1 MNEIL
6 KSDDTYFLGHPKGL
20 VTLFL
25 TEMWE
30 RMSFYGMRG
39 LLVLFMTREVL
50 EGGLN
55 LDPVT
60 AMAIYGVYGAS
71 VYFLCVPGGWVAD
84 KIFGAQK
91 TVLYGAIIITLGHY
105 VLAIPSEKTFFLGLV
120 LVSIGTGL
128 LKPNISTIVGQ
139 LYKPGDLRIDS
150 GYTIFYMSINI
161 GSMLGYLVCG
171 YLGEK
176 VGWHWGFGAAGLGMT
191 FGVIQYIFTK
201 SSLGDAGLN
210 PTLDVGE
217 DSSKYFSIFSIGSI
231 ALFIAVASAFL
242 GLWTI
247 EPLQLN
253 QLIVYL
259 ILTVA
264 IFYFVYLY
272 FFAKLNQAERGNIS
286 MLLLLFIGSVLFWA
300 GFDQGGSSL
309 NLFAK
314 DYTDLFIF
322 GWEMPA
328 TFLQVANPLMVVI
341 FAPFFAAFWINLGK
355 RNLDLET
362 PQKFALGCFLM
373 AIGFFVMI
381 FGVEIALENEKAG
394 VKWLLLTYLFHT
406 LGELCLSPVGLS
418 ATAKYSPKRYKGQMM
433 GIWFLSSS
441 LAAGLAGLLASKSF
455 ESGLSSMP
463 DLFNQIIL
471 ALVAVGIVLIIA
483 NRFVKASTN
492 LEDFDDVGEV
502 RESKN

>member
-1 MNEIL
+1 MNEIT
-6 KSDDTYFLGHPKGL
+6 KSTDTYFVGHPKGL

-30 RMSFYGMRG
+30 RMSYYGMRG
-39 LLVLFMTREVL
+39 LLVLFMTREIVD
-50 EGGLN
+50 GGMN
-55 LDPVT
+55 MSAPE
-60 AMAIYGVYGAS
+60 AMAIYGIYGAS

-84 KIFGAQK
+84 KLFGAQR

-105 VLAIPSEKTFFLGLV
+105 VLAIPYDKTFFLGLV

-128 LKPNISTIVGQ
+128 LKPNISTIVGE

-161 GSMLGYLVCG
+161 GSMLGFLVCG

-176 VGWHWGFGAAGLGMT
+176 VGWHWGFGAAGVGMT
-191 FGVIQYIFTK
+191 FGVLQYIFTRK
-201 SSLGDAGLN
+201 DLGNAGKESKLSES
-210 PTLDVGE
+210 E
-217 DSSKYFSIFSIGSI
+217 DQTRYLTIFKWTS
-231 ALFIAVASAFL
+231 AVL
-242 GLWTI
+242 GLIVITGFFGFWTI
-247 EPLQLN
+247 EPALLN
-253 QLIVYL
+253 QLLVNLIFIVAL
-259 ILTVA
+259 A
-264 IFYFVYLY
+264 YFVYLF
-272 FFAKLNQAERGNIS
+272 FFAGLNQTEKNNIK
-286 MLLLLFIGSVLFWA
+286 MLLLLFFGSVLFWA

-341 FAPFFAAFWINLGK
+341 FAPFFASFWIYLGR
-355 RNLDLET
+355 RNLDPDT

-373 AIGFFVMI
+373 AIGFFVII
-381 FGVEIALENEKAG
+381 FGVEAALENEKAG
-394 VKWLLLTYLFHT
+394 VRFLLITYLFHT

-418 ATAKYSPKRYKGQMM
+418 ATAKYSPSRYRGQMM

-441 LAAGLAGLLASKSF
+441 LAAGLAGLLASKSL
-455 ESGLSSMP
+455 ESGLPSMP
-463 DLFNQIIL
+463 GLFNQIII
-471 ALVAVGIVLIIA
+471 ALVVVGILLLVA
-483 NRFVKASTN
+483 NKFVKATPLDN
-492 LEDFDDVGEV
+492 E
-502 RESKN
+502 K

>member
-1 MNEIL
+1 MNEIS
-6 KSDDTYFLGHPKGL
+6 KSSDTYFLGHPKGL

-39 LLVLFMTREVL
+39 LLVLFMTREITD
-50 EGGLN
+50 GGMDLSA
-55 LDPVT
+55 PE

-71 VYFLCVPGGWVAD
+71 VYFLCVPGGWIAD
-84 KIFGAQK
+84 KIFGAQR
-91 TVLYGAIIITLGHY
+91 TVLFGAIIITLGHY
-105 VLAIPSEKTFFLGLV
+105 VLAIPYDKTFFLGLV

-161 GSMLGYLVCG
+161 GSMLGFLVCG

-176 VGWHWGFGAAGLGMT
+176 VGWHWGFGAAGVGMT
-191 FGVIQYIFTK
+191 FGVLQYIFT
-201 SSLGDAGLN
+201 SNSLGEAGKFPKLSAE
-210 PTLDVGE
+210 E
-217 DSSKYFSIFSIGSI
+217 DQAKYLSLFKYSSAII
-231 ALFIAVASAFL
+231 ALIVIT
-242 GLWTI
+242 GLVGFWSI
-247 EPLQLN
+247 NPALLN

-259 ILTVA
+259 ILVVA
-264 IFYFVYLY
+264 VSYFVYLF
-272 FFAKLNQAERGNIS
+272 FFAGLNKIETNNMK
-286 MLLLLFIGSVLFWA
+286 MLLLLFFGSVLFWA

-314 DYTDLFIF
+314 DYTDLYVF

-341 FAPFFAAFWINLGK
+341 FAPFFAAFWIMLGK
-355 RNLDLET
+355 RNLDPDT

-373 AIGFFVMI
+373 AIGFFVII
-381 FGVEIALENEKAG
+381 FGVEAAMQNEKAG
-394 VKWLLLTYLFHT
+394 IQFLLITYLFHT

-418 ATAKYSPKRYKGQMM
+418 ATAKYSPIKYRGPVSYTH
-433 GIWFLSSS
+433 LT
-441 LAAGLAGLLASKSF
+441 L
-455 ESGLSSMP
+455 P
-463 DLFNQIIL
+463 T
-471 ALVAVGIVLIIA
+471 
-483 NRFVKASTN
+483 KA
-492 LEDFDDVGEV
+492 
-502 RESKN
+502 

>member
-120 LVSIGTGL
+120 LVSVGTGL

-139 LYKPGDLRIDS
+139 LYKPDDLRIDS

-247 EPLQLN
+247 DPLQLN

-272 FFAKLNQAERGNIS
+272 LFAKLNQAERGNIS

-471 ALVAVGIVLIIA
+471 ALVSVGIVLIIA
-483 NRFVKASTN
+483 NKFVKASTN
-492 LEDFDDVGEV
+492 LEDVDDVSGV
-502 RESKN
+502 SESKN

>member
-1 MNEIL
+1 MNEITQ
-6 KSDDTYFLGHPKGL
+6 SNDTYFLGHPKGL
-20 VTLFL
+20 ITLFL

-39 LLVLFMTREVL
+39 LLVLFMTREVV

-91 TVLYGAIIITLGHY
+91 TVLYGAVIITLGHY
-105 VLAIPSEKTFFLGLV
+105 VLAIPYEKTFFLGLV

-176 VGWHWGFGAAGLGMT
+176 VGWHWGFGAAGVGMT
-191 FGVIQYIFTK
+191 FGVIQYILTK
-201 SSLGDAGLN
+201 GSLGEAGLD
-210 PTLDVGE
+210 PTIEVGE
-217 DSSKYFSIFSIGSI
+217 DSSRYLSIFSIGSI
-231 ALFIAVASAFL
+231 LFSLIIISGFV

-247 EPLQLN
+247 DPQLLN

-259 ILTVA
+259 ILVVA

-272 FFAKLNQAERGNIS
+272 FFADLNSAERGNIS

-381 FGVEIALENEKAG
+381 FGVEVALENEKAG

-455 ESGLSSMP
+455 ESGISSMP
-463 DLFNQIIL
+463 VLFNQIIL

-483 NRFVKASTN
+483 NKFVTASTD
-492 LEDFDDVGEV
+492 LEDSPEE
-502 RESKN
+502 RQLTRL

>member
-1 MNEIL
+1 ML
-6 KSDDTYFLGHPKGL
+6 Y
-20 VTLFL
+20 
-25 TEMWE
+25 
-30 RMSFYGMRG
+30 
-39 LLVLFMTREVL
+39 LLR
-50 EGGLN
+50 
-55 LDPVT
+55 
-60 AMAIYGVYGAS
+60 
-71 VYFLCVPGGWVAD
+71 
-84 KIFGAQK
+84 K
-91 TVLYGAIIITLGHY
+91 H
-105 VLAIPSEKTFFLGLV
+105 FFLGLV
-120 LVSIGTGL
+120 FVSIGTGL

-139 LYKPGDLRIDS
+139 LYKPGDIRIDA

-161 GSMLGYLVCG
+161 GSMLGFLVCG

-176 VGWHWGFGAAGLGMT
+176 VGWHWGFGAAGVGMT
-191 FGVIQYIFTK
+191 FGVLQYIFSK
-201 SSLGDAGLN
+201 GSLGEAGLK
-210 PTLDVGE
+210 PTLEEKE
-217 DSSKYFSIFSIGSI
+217 DSSKYFSIFSISS
-231 ALFIAVASAFL
+231 ATLFLVVISAYV
-242 GLWTI
+242 GLWSI
-247 EPLQLN
+247 DPQLLN
-253 QLIVYL
+253 QIIVYL
-259 ILTVA
+259 ILIVT

-272 FFAKLNQAERGNIS
+272 LFAGLNKAEKGNIS

-355 RNLDLET
+355 RNLDLDT

-381 FGVEIALENEKAG
+381 FGVEVALENEKAG

-418 ATAKYSPKRYKGQMM
+418 ATAKYAPKRYKGQMM

-441 LAAGLAGLLASKSF
+441 LAAGLAGLLASKSL

-463 DLFNQIIL
+463 GLFNQIIL
-471 ALVAVGIVLIIA
+471 ALVVVGVILIIA
-483 NRFVKASTN
+483 NKFVKATTD
-492 LEDFDDVGEV
+492 LEE
-502 RESKN
+502 

>member
-1 MNEIL
+1 MHDIS
-6 KSDDTYFLGHPKGL
+6 KSSDTFFFGHPKGL

-39 LLVLFMTREVL
+39 LLVLFMTREVT
-50 EGGLN
+50 EGGMN
-55 LDPVT
+55 LDAPE
-60 AMAIYGVYGAS
+60 AMAIYGIYGAS
-71 VYFLCVPGGWVAD
+71 VYFLCVPGGWIAD
-84 KIFGAQK
+84 KLFGAQR
-91 TVLYGAIIITLGHY
+91 TVLYGAVIITLGHY
-105 VLAIPSEKTFFLGLV
+105 VLAIPYDKTFFLGLV

-139 LYKPGDLRIDS
+139 LYKPGDVRIDS

-161 GSMLGYLVCG
+161 GSMLGFLVCG

-176 VGWHWGFGAAGLGMT
+176 VGWHWGFGAAGVGMT
-191 FGVIQYIFTK
+191 FGVLQYLFTRN
-201 SSLGDAGLN
+201 SLGEAGKNTNLAPTEDESKYMNIFKYSSIAIFLVVTSGFAGLWSVD
-210 PTLDVGE
+210 PQL
-217 DSSKYFSIFSIGSI
+217 
-231 ALFIAVASAFL
+231 
-242 GLWTI
+242 
-247 EPLQLN
+247 LN
-253 QLIVYL
+253 QLTVYL
-259 ILTVA
+259 ILIVA
-264 IFYFVYLY
+264 ISYFIYLF
-272 FFAKLNQAERGNIS
+272 FFAGLGTDEIENIK
-286 MLLLLFIGSVLFWA
+286 MLLLLFFGAVLFWA

-341 FAPFFAAFWINLGK
+341 FAPFFAAFWISLGK
-355 RNLDLET
+355 KNLDPDT

-373 AIGFFVMI
+373 AIGFLVII
-381 FGVEIALENEKAG
+381 FGVEAAMQNEKAG
-394 VKWLLLTYLFHT
+394 IQFLLITYLFHT

-418 ATAKYSPKRYKGQMM
+418 ATAKYSPIRYRGQMM

-455 ESGLSSMP
+455 EAGIASMP
-463 DLFNQIIL
+463 DLFMQIII
-471 ALVAVGIVLIIA
+471 ALFVVGILLLIS
-483 NRFVKASTN
+483 NRFLKATEIKEGN
-492 LEDFDDVGEV
+492 
-502 RESKN
+502 

>member
-1 MNEIL
+1 MNEIS
-6 KSDDTYFLGHPKGL
+6 KSSDTYFLGHPKGL

-39 LLVLFMTREVL
+39 LLVLFMTREITD
-50 EGGLN
+50 GGMDLSA
-55 LDPVT
+55 PE

-71 VYFLCVPGGWVAD
+71 VYFLCVPGGWIAD
-84 KIFGAQK
+84 KIFGAQR
-91 TVLYGAIIITLGHY
+91 TVLFGAIIITLGHY
-105 VLAIPSEKTFFLGLV
+105 VLAIPYDKTFFLGLV

-161 GSMLGYLVCG
+161 GSMLGFLVCG

-176 VGWHWGFGAAGLGMT
+176 VGWHWGFGAAGVGMT
-191 FGVIQYIFTK
+191 FGVLQYIFT
-201 SSLGDAGLN
+201 SNSLGEAGKFPKLSAE
-210 PTLDVGE
+210 E
-217 DSSKYFSIFSIGSI
+217 DQAKYLSLFKYSSAII
-231 ALFIAVASAFL
+231 ALIVIT
-242 GLWTI
+242 GLVGFWSI
-247 EPLQLN
+247 NPALLN

-259 ILTVA
+259 ILVVA
-264 IFYFVYLY
+264 VSYFVYLF
-272 FFAKLNQAERGNIS
+272 FFAGLNKIETNNMK
-286 MLLLLFIGSVLFWA
+286 MLLLLFFGSVLFWA

-314 DYTDLFIF
+314 DYTDLYVF

-341 FAPFFAAFWINLGK
+341 FAPFFAAFWIMLGK
-355 RNLDLET
+355 RNLDPDT

-373 AIGFFVMI
+373 AIGFFVII
-381 FGVEIALENEKAG
+381 FGVEAAMQNEKAG
-394 VKWLLLTYLFHT
+394 IQFLLITYLFHT

-418 ATAKYSPKRYKGQMM
+418 ATAKYSPIKYRGQMM

-455 ESGLSSMP
+455 ESGISSMP
-463 DLFNQIIL
+463 DLFQQIIL
-471 ALVAVGIVLIIA
+471 ALCFVGIFLLIA
-483 NRFVKASTN
+483 NKFVKATE
-492 LEDFDDVGEV
+492 LDEET
-502 RESKN
+502 

>member
-1 MNEIL
+1 L
-6 KSDDTYFLGHPKGL
+6 
-20 VTLFL
+20 
-25 TEMWE
+25 
-30 RMSFYGMRG
+30 
-39 LLVLFMTREVL
+39 
-50 EGGLN
+50 
-55 LDPVT
+55 
-60 AMAIYGVYGAS
+60 
-71 VYFLCVPGGWVAD
+71 
-84 KIFGAQK
+84 
-91 TVLYGAIIITLGHY
+91 
-105 VLAIPSEKTFFLGLV
+105 
-120 LVSIGTGL
+120 
-128 LKPNISTIVGQ
+128 
-139 LYKPGDLRIDS
+139 
-150 GYTIFYMSINI
+150 
-161 GSMLGYLVCG
+161 
-171 YLGEK
+171 
-176 VGWHWGFGAAGLGMT
+176 
-191 FGVIQYIFTK
+191 TK
-201 SSLGDAGLN
+201 SSLGEAGLD
-210 PTLDVGE
+210 PAIEAGE
-217 DSSKYFSIFSIGSI
+217 DSSRYFSIFSIGSI
-231 ALFIAVASAFL
+231 LFSLIIISGFV

-247 EPLQLN
+247 DPQLLN

-259 ILTVA
+259 ILAVA

-272 FFAKLNQAERGNIS
+272 FFADLNSAERGNIS

-381 FGVEIALENEKAG
+381 FGVEVALENEKAG

-455 ESGLSSMP
+455 ESGISSMP
-463 DLFNQIIL
+463 VLFNQIIL

-483 NRFVKASTN
+483 NKFVKASTN
-492 LEDFDDVGEV
+492 LEDSPEETAV
-502 RESKN
+502 N

>member
-1 MNEIL
+1 MSEQEANL
-6 KSDDTYFLGHPKGL
+6 SQSNFFGHPIGL
-20 VTLFL
+20 RTLFF
-25 TEMWE
+25 TELWE
-30 RMSFYGMRG
+30 RMSYYGMRG
-39 LLVLFMTREVL
+39 LLVLFMTREVV

-55 LDPVT
+55 LDTGT

-84 KIFGAQK
+84 KIFGAQR
-91 TVLYGAIIITLGHY
+91 TVLIGAIIITIGHY
-105 VLAIPSEKTFFLGLV
+105 ILALPFEKTFFLGLV
-120 LVSIGTGL
+120 FVSIGTGL

-139 LYKPGDLRIDS
+139 LYKPGDIRIDA

-161 GSMLGYLVCG
+161 GSMLGFLVCG

-176 VGWHWGFGAAGLGMT
+176 VGWHWGFGAAGVGMT
-191 FGVIQYIFTK
+191 FGVIQYIFSK
-201 SSLGDAGLN
+201 ASLGEAGLK
-210 PTLDVGE
+210 PTLDKSE
-217 DSSKYFSIFSIGSI
+217 DSSRYFSIFSISSVLLSLI
-231 ALFIAVASAFL
+231 IISAFV
-242 GLWTI
+242 GLWSI
-247 EPLQLN
+247 DPQILN
-253 QLIVYL
+253 QIIVYL
-259 ILTVA
+259 ILIVA

-272 FFAKLNQAERGNIS
+272 LFAGLNKAEKGNIS

-314 DYTDLFIF
+314 DYTDLFIL

-355 RNLDLET
+355 RNLDLDT

-381 FGVEIALENEKAG
+381 FGVEVALENQKAG

-455 ESGLSSMP
+455 ESGISSMP
-463 DLFNQIIL
+463 GLFNQIIL
-471 ALVAVGIVLIIA
+471 ALVVVGVILIIA
-483 NRFVKASTN
+483 NKFVKATTD
-492 LEDFDDVGEV
+492 LEE
-502 RESKN
+502 

>member
-120 LVSIGTGL
+120 LVSVGTGL

-139 LYKPGDLRIDS
+139 LYKPDDLRIDS

-247 EPLQLN
+247 DPLQLN

-272 FFAKLNQAERGNIS
+272 LFAKLNQAERGNIS

-471 ALVAVGIVLIIA
+471 ALVVVGIVLIIA
-483 NRFVKASTN
+483 NKFVKASTN
-492 LEDFDDVGEV
+492 LEDVDDVREV

>member
-1 MNEIL
+1 
-6 KSDDTYFLGHPKGL
+6 
-20 VTLFL
+20 
-25 TEMWE
+25 
-30 RMSFYGMRG
+30 
-39 LLVLFMTREVL
+39 
-50 EGGLN
+50 
-55 LDPVT
+55 
-60 AMAIYGVYGAS
+60 
-71 VYFLCVPGGWVAD
+71 
-84 KIFGAQK
+84 
-91 TVLYGAIIITLGHY
+91 
-105 VLAIPSEKTFFLGLV
+105 
-120 LVSIGTGL
+120 
-128 LKPNISTIVGQ
+128 
-139 LYKPGDLRIDS
+139 
-150 GYTIFYMSINI
+150 MSINI
-161 GSMLGYLVCG
+161 GSMLGFLVCG

-176 VGWHWGFGAAGLGMT
+176 VGWHWGFGAAGVGMT
-191 FGVIQYIFTK
+191 FGVIQYIFSK
-201 SSLGDAGLN
+201 DSLGDAGLV
-210 PTLDVGE
+210 PSLEEGE
-217 DSSKYFSIFSIGSI
+217 DQSRYFSNFLIGSI
-231 ALFIAVASAFL
+231 LLSCLIISAFL

-247 EPLQLN
+247 DPQVLN

-259 ILTVA
+259 ILFVA
-264 IFYFVYLY
+264 VFYFVYLY
-272 FFAKLNQAERGNIS
+272 LFAGLNKLEKGNIS

-314 DYTDLFIF
+314 DYTDLFIS

-355 RNLDLET
+355 RNLDLDT

-381 FGVEIALENEKAG
+381 FGVEVALENEKAG

-455 ESGLSSMP
+455 ESGISSMP
-463 DLFNQIIL
+463 DLFTQIII
-471 ALVAVGIVLIIA
+471 ALCAVGILLLVS
-483 NRFVKASTN
+483 NRFIKATE
-492 LEDFDDVGEV
+492 LTEEDKGTL
-502 RESKN
+502 